1 MKKHITYIVLALL
14 LAVCLTP
21 ATVMAEGEG
30 TGGTGAG
37 TDPNTGTVEKPTESE
52 VTSIAATIKPILGA
66 NVGAYG
72 TNIADTHVK
81 SFDSTPE
88 TNVNLILY
96 GTRWFRISNEDYEIY
111 KNDVDTAKSEKKL
124 IEVANGGEVF
134 LDDYHYYVVVEFID
148 KYIFVENGA
157 EDYTCLPFVENVT
170 GTINGNT
177 ATVTRSE
184 EFKNKV
190 ISLEGYVD
198 VKGIYDID
206 MTITAPTLGAK
217 ADYDEPK
224 FTVTDDVCEKNSG
237 LGVISVN
244 TEYTKWWKV
253 KEDDYKG
260 FKDSAW
266 KVMEKDEEYTTG
278 YYYMV
283 DLQIFVTNNKEYNWL
298 RRKFSTHLT
307 GSLNGE
313 DFDDVELAEGE
324 ESAILCKIFNPLVE
338 PTPTPIPTTTPVD
351 DYTPPETGVYGPED
365 NSQNNN
371 FEWMSLLLV
380 SGGAVAVTMFANKKR
395 KYNR

>member
-1 MKKHITYIVLALL
+1 MKKHITYIILELL
-14 LAVCLTP
+14 LAICLAPT
-21 ATVMAEGEG
+21 TVMAEGEG

-37 TDPNTGTVEKPTESE
+37 TDPNTGIVEKPTESE
-52 VTSIAATIKPILGA
+52 VTKIAATIKPILGA
-66 NVGAYG
+66 KVGAYG

-81 SFDSTPE
+81 SYDSTPE

-96 GTRWFRISNEDYEIY
+96 GTRWFKITDADYEIY
-111 KNDVDTAKSEKKL
+111 KNDIKTAKSEKKL
-124 IEVANGGEVF
+124 NEVTYGEEVF

-148 KYIFVENGA
+148 KYIFVENGV
-157 EDYTCLPFVENVT
+157 EDYTCLPFAENVA

-217 ADYDEPK
+217 ADYDKPK
-224 FTVTDDVCEKNSG
+224 FTVTDDVCEENSG
-237 LGVISVN
+237 LGVITVD
-244 TEYTKWWKV
+244 TKWWKV

-260 FKDSAW
+260 IVDSAW
-266 KVMEKDEEYTTG
+266 EIMEKDEEYTTG
-278 YYYMV
+278 YYYEV
-283 DLQIFVTNNKEYNWL
+283 DFCIYVTNNKEYNWL
-298 RRKFSTHLT
+298 HRKLSKHLT

-313 DFDDVELAEGE
+313 DFDYVGIMEGE
-324 ESAILCKIFNPLVE
+324 ESATLSKLFNPLVE

-371 FEWMSLLLV
+371 FVWTLLLV
-380 SGGAVAVTMFANKKR
+380 SGGAIAVSALAYKKR
-395 KYNR
+395 NYNR

>member
-1 MKKHITYIVLALL
+1 MKKHITYIILALL
-14 LAVCLTP
+14 LAIYLAP

-37 TDPNTGTVEKPTESE
+37 TDPNTGIVEKPTESE
-52 VTSIAATIKPILGA
+52 VTKIAATIKPILGA
-66 NVGAYG
+66 KVGAYG

-81 SFDSTPE
+81 SYNSTPE

-96 GTRWFRISNEDYEIY
+96 GTRWFKITDADYEIY
-111 KNDVDTAKSEKKL
+111 KNDIKTAKSEKKL
-124 IEVANGGEVF
+124 NEVTYGEEVF

-148 KYIFVENGA
+148 KYIFVENGV
-157 EDYTCLPFVENVT
+157 EDYTCLPFAENVA

-206 MTITAPTLGAK
+206 MTITAPALGAK
-217 ADYDEPK
+217 ADYEPD
-224 FTVTDDVCEKNSG
+224 FTVTDDVCDKNSG
-237 LGVISVN
+237 LGVITVD
-244 TEYTKWWKV
+244 TKWYKV

-260 FKDSAW
+260 FEDSAW
-266 KVMEKDEEYTTG
+266 EIMEKDEEYTTG
-278 YYYMV
+278 YYYEV
-283 DLQIFVTNNKEYNWL
+283 DLCIYVTNNKEYNWL
-298 RRKFSTHLT
+298 HRKLSKHLT

-313 DFDDVELAEGE
+313 DFDYVGIMEGE
-324 ESAILCKIFNPLVE
+324 ESATLSKIFNPLVE

-371 FEWMSLLLV
+371 FVWTLLLV
-380 SGGAVAVTMFANKKR
+380 SGGAIAVSVLANKKK